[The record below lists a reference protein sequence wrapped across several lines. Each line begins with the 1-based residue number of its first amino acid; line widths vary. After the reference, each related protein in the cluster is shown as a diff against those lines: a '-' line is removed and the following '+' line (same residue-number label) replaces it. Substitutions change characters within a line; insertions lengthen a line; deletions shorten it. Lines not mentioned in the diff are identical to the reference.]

1 MALTLKHVP
10 EAGRTP
16 EWTEAAGP
24 EARGLGS
31 GSAPSLPSP
40 PCPPLQRQDVRFCQV
55 AHTYEVLGL
64 VTTCC
69 LCVIATQ
76 APLVT
81 PQAGREQSVLVVV
94 RAAEVALCTAHGQGD
109 EGGLHILPTGA

>member
-1 MALTLKHVP
+1 MCPRLAGLLNGQKQRARKP
-10 EAGRTP
+10 EAWAQEVP
-16 EWTEAAGP
+16 
-24 EARGLGS
+24 
-31 GSAPSLPSP
+31 PSLPSP

-55 AHTYEVLGL
+55 AHTYKVLGL

-76 APLVT
+76 ALLAT